1 MAEQL
6 RAINVQP
13 SNIIL
18 EPVGRNT
25 APAIALAAIVQPE
38 AILMVLP
45 SDHIIK
51 NISAFEKSVEAAVEQ
66 AQQGKFVA
74 FGITPTA
81 PETGYGYIK
90 IGDVITGDTSKID
103 QFVEKPDK
111 ETAQA
116 YLASGNYLWNSGMF
130 MFKAYRYLE
139 ELERHNPEML
149 SACQKAMEA
158 SSKDLDFTRIDADA
172 FEACPD
178 DSIDYAVMEKTE
190 DAVVVRMDAEW
201 SDVGS

>member
-81 PETGYGYIK
+81 P
-90 IGDVITGDTSKID
+90 
-103 QFVEKPDK
+103 
-111 ETAQA
+111 
-116 YLASGNYLWNSGMF
+116 
-130 MFKAYRYLE
+130 
-139 ELERHNPEML
+139 
-149 SACQKAMEA
+149 
-158 SSKDLDFTRIDADA
+158 
-172 FEACPD
+172 
-178 DSIDYAVMEKTE
+178 
-190 DAVVVRMDAEW
+190 
-201 SDVGS
+201 